1 MSIDLVALDFET
13 ANEKRASVCA
23 VGLVLFRDGEVA
35 EELTWLVLPP
45 ENLRNFN
52 PYNVQTHCITSKTGA
67 GKPDFDA
74 IWPEIRE
81 VISEHVV
88 VAHNASFDMS
98 VLVQLLDFYGRE
110 YPRIRF
116 ICTCGVARKTWAGM
130 MNYSL
135 KTLANSLGYL
145 IDHHDPLDDARTCGK
160 ILVHS
165 CRHHGCSSLVELA
178 RAIEMQIGELCESY
192 YRPCSITGGY
202 KGTRKSGYERIVIE
216 ELQCDSLVSD
226 SFRGRNV
233 VFTGTLISM
242 TRQVAAQMV
251 IERGGSVSNSVR
263 KDTNLLVMGLQ
274 DYSRFTDGQASNKTK
289 KAKEL
294 IAQGSPLE
302 IIDENEFLRRL
313 LQEGSQCT

>member
-1 MSIDLVALDFET
+1 MSTIVPTFSTVFSPPDKAST
-13 ANEKRASVCA
+13 ASFEKR
-23 VGLVLFRDGEVA
+23 
-35 EELTWLVLPP
+35 
-45 ENLRNFN
+45 
-52 PYNVQTHCITSKTGA
+52 GA
-67 GKPDFDA
+67 F
-74 IWPEIRE
+74 
-81 VISEHVV
+81 
-88 VAHNASFDMS
+88 
-98 VLVQLLDFYGRE
+98 
-110 YPRIRF
+110 
-116 ICTCGVARKTWAGM
+116 
-130 MNYSL
+130 NYSVGQSCAL
-135 KTLANSLGYL
+135 FVAILGDF
-145 IDHHDPLDDARTCGK
+145 IVATDRTCGK

-251 IERGGSVSNSVR
+251 IERGGSVFNSVR

-294 IAQGSPLE
+294 IAQGKPLE

-313 LQEGSQCT
+313 LQEGCQ